1 MIILKEKMNFLW
13 FIFPFLAAQV
23 IEEKE
28 CITPPLITNFDLAAY
43 SGMWW
48 SLASYP
54 ARYHIE
60 NSRCVRLFYDLEEEN
75 DRLYVNNT
83 SLRPDDEGN
92 YYLGWSQGANLT
104 IY

>member
-1 MIILKEKMNFLW
+1 MNFLW
-13 FIFPFLAAQV
+13 FIFPFLTAQV

-28 CITPPLITNFDLAAY
+28 CIAPPLITDFDLAAY

-92 YYLGWSQGANLT
+92 YYLGWSQGANLK